1 MVDWIESHH
10 KYQRAGA
17 PALSWSLKTVSRIR
31 WHTAA
36 QSECTL
42 ASART
47 ATSSAWLRMVGASA
61 ALGVLQSIRSFGQ
74 AVQGSRS
81 GLVIAACAPK

>member
-10 KYQRAGA
+10 KYQLAGA
-17 PALSWSLKTVSRIR
+17 PALSWSLKTVC

-36 QSECTL
+36 QSERTL
-42 ASART
+42 ASARS